1 MKKIINFVRNEKGIS
16 AVEYAIIGALISV
29 AIFLAFNEL
38 KGKFKTTTEVIGTNL
53 DKAQEEQK

>member
-1 MKKIINFVRNEKGIS
+1 MRKIITFVRNEKGIS

-29 AIFLAFNEL
+29 AIFLAFTQL
-38 KGKFKTTTEVIGTNL
+38 KEKFKTTTEVIGTNL